1 MASFA
6 LTYLVGRFFWRIWN
20 FLHNWYVHGSRKIAH
35 YFILA
40 LEEMDR
46 GLAVKVTLQ
55 HFFEPLYKDYTI
67 IGRILGVF
75 FRSGR
80 VLIGGVIYIIFAT
93 VAIVIYLVWLL
104 IPILIGISIFYS
116 LR

>member
-1 MASFA
+1 M
-6 LTYLVGRFFWRIWN
+6 
-20 FLHNWYVHGSRKIAH
+20 HGSRKIAH
-35 YFILA
+35 YFIST

-46 GLAVKVTLQ
+46 SLAVKVTLK

-80 VLIGGVIYIIFAT
+80 VLIGGVIYILFSV
-93 VAIVIYLVWLL
+93 VALAIYLAWLL
-104 IPILIGISIFYS
+104 IPIVVLVGFFINFS
-116 LR
+116 